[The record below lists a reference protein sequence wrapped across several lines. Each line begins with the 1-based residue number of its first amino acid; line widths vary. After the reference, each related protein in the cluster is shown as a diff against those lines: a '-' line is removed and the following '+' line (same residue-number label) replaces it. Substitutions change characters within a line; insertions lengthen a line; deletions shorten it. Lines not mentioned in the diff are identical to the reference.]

1 VIFMSAS
8 RLVVDNA
15 TKRCERGNDADYRL
29 GSLDL
34 SRVIDAMCRI
44 AAIGCPD
51 LRVNP
56 DRRRPVRLQDDC
68 ESVVILGM
76 GIRLGNR
83 G

>member
-1 VIFMSAS
+1 MSA
-8 RLVVDNA
+8 
-15 TKRCERGNDADYRL
+15 RGKDADCRP

-34 SRVIDAMCRI
+34 PRVIDAMCRI

-51 LRVNP
+51 LLVNP
-56 DRRRPVRLQDDC
+56 DCRRPVRLQDDC
-68 ESVVILGM
+68 ESVVVLGM

>member
-1 VIFMSAS
+1 
-8 RLVVDNA
+8 
-15 TKRCERGNDADYRL
+15 
-29 GSLDL
+29 
-34 SRVIDAMCRI
+34 MCRI

-51 LRVNP
+51 LLVNP

-83 G
+83 GGDVDAARLSAGISHL